1 MFQFKEMCTVM
12 SVCLSTRPVII
23 LTFWLVALHLS
34 GDREIVLGQMTS
46 GEEKEQMTTQY
57 FRTTLSSAL
66 DQTLPPHIL
75 LCQFEVRHIGA

>member
-1 MFQFKEMCTVM
+1 M

-57 FRTTLSSAL
+57 FRTTLSKPGPNLTTSHPAL
-66 DQTLPPHIL
+66 S
-75 LCQFEVRHIGA
+75 V